1 MERLPRVDRRSH
13 PPAGSHGTG
22 RAWRCAAV
30 LLMITALAV
39 TAGAGDRGETE
50 VVVRDTLGSVNW
62 TRGYIEVQAEK
73 TPAPNIEIAQTAA
86 LATAA
91 AREKLAAAA
100 YRLPLDTFRRV
111 RDLDGKDHGLLAA
124 IRRLVAGLP
133 VYKQRYLSDGTVR
146 IRLRM
151 ALTGDFA
158 ELVLPSGIRHIESI
172 RTVKATRGRKIE
184 TLGTDTSA
192 PVTGLVIDARGT
204 GLQPALVPG
213 ILDEDG
219 RQLYGEKYVSR
230 ESVVRWGM
238 CRYFLG
244 LTAARRSPR
253 VAGHPLV
260 IRGLRAAG
268 PGKTSVVIN
277 SSDAEKIRSASE
289 VIALLRNCRVVI
301 VLGGTPDA

>member
-1 MERLPRVDRRSH
+1 MERLSGVDRGGRRT
-13 PPAGSHGTG
+13 GGRYGFG
-22 RAWRCAAV
+22 RAWLYAV
-30 LLMITALAV
+30 AFLAMAVLAV
-39 TAGAGDRGETE
+39 TAVAGDGGG
-50 VVVRDTLGSVNW
+50 VVVRDTLGTVNW

-73 TPAPNIEIAQTAA
+73 SPSPNTEIAQTAA
-86 LATAA
+86 VATAA
-91 AREKLAAAA
+91 AREKLSAAA

-111 RDLDGKDHGLLAA
+111 RDLDGQDHRLLAA
-124 IRRLVAGLP
+124 IRRLVAGQP

-146 IRLRM
+146 ILLRM

-158 ELVLPSGIRHIESI
+158 ELVLPAEIRHIESI
-172 RTVKATRGRKIE
+172 RTVKETRNRKIE
-184 TLGTDTSA
+184 AVGADTAA
-192 PVTGLVIDARGT
+192 PATGLVIDARGT

-213 ILDEDG
+213 ILDENG

-238 CRYFLG
+238 CRYFRG
-244 LTAARRSPR
+244 LAAARKSRR

-277 SSDAEKIRSASE
+277 NSDAEKIRSASE

-301 VLGGTPDA
+301 VIEGRPGA